1 MRRSRPMSIGELWSG
16 FVEENPTRMRRLAE
30 ARIPDLWPE
39 VVGPGAA
46 SLTRSLTMRN
56 GVVDVLYVALTS
68 SVARHDIFMRRTELR
83 HRLNELLGMNVVSN
97 IIVK

>member
-39 VVGPGAA
+39 VVGPGEPV
-46 SLTRSLTMRN
+46 SDEEYSKLVRCPQRSPS
-56 GVVDVLYVALTS
+56 S

>member
-46 SLTRSLTMRN
+46 SLTRR
-56 GVVDVLYVALTS
+56 
-68 SVARHDIFMRRTELR
+68 
-83 HRLNELLGMNVVSN
+83 
-97 IIVK
+97 

>member
-56 GVVDVLYVALTS
+56 GVL
-68 SVARHDIFMRRTELR
+68 SVSRHDIFMRRTELR